1 MPYVEKAFY
10 DDDYFGEPVDA
21 KLFDKLEAKARDK
34 IDQITFYR
42 VRKNGLSSYS
52 EFIQTQ
58 VKKAVCAQI
67 EYFVELGGTT
77 AVAVN
82 NADTVNIGRTAMK
95 ANEFAST
102 ALGTD
107 AQMICPDARS
117 LLSVTGLL
125 YSGIGVV

>member
-1 MPYVEKAFY
+1 MAYVDYDFY
-10 DDDYFGEPVDA
+10 TAIYFGEEIEVKDFP
-21 KLFDKLEAKARDK
+21 KLEAKARDK
-34 IDQITFYR
+34 IDEITFYR
-42 VRKNGLSSYS
+42 VQKKGLDSFS
-52 EFIQTQ
+52 EFVQTQ
-58 VKKAVCAQI
+58 IKKAVCAQI
-67 EYFVELGGTT
+67 EYFIELGGTT

-107 AQMICPDARS
+107 ARMICSDARAF
-117 LLSVTGLL
+117 LSATGLL